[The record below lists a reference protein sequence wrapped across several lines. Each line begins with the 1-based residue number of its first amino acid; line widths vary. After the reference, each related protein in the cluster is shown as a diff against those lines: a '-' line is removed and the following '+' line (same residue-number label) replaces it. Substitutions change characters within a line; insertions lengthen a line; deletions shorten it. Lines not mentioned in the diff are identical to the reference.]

1 VRSPDRSGSKAPVLL
16 IHAGLRL
23 DGGLRGL
30 YRDPQPIA
38 DRRLALLNNCGYS
51 PHLEKPRSCAGPR
64 VPAGPLTLIADEGA
78 WAVI

>member
-1 VRSPDRSGSKAPVLL
+1 MVAFEVSIAIRN
-16 IHAGLRL
+16 H
-23 DGGLRGL
+23 
-30 YRDPQPIA
+30 IA